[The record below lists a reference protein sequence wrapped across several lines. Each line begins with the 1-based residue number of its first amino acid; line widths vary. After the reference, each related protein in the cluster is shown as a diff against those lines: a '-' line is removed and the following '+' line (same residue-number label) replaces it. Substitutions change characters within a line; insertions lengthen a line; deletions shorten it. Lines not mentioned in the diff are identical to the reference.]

1 MKSEFEMSM
10 VGELSCFLGL
20 QIKQKSEGIFVP
32 QEKYAKNI
40 IKKFGLEQSC
50 HKRTPVATHVK
61 VTKDTEGARANH
73 KLYRSIICSLLY
85 LTVNRPNIAYAVGIC
100 ARYQVDPRT
109 SHLDTVKRILEYV
122 HGTSDFGIM
131 YSYDTTSTMV
141 GYCDV
146 DWAGSSDDKK
156 STSGDKAEYIAAGSA
171 RTHAPSIS
179 TTLLSDMDSDDL
191 DDVPLARLLKKTNVP
206 EVTVEIP
213 VSHFVSVHSQESS
226 SIEGV
231 FIPTPGIPL
240 ASNVQPGPS
249 VHSPPSVS
257 LPFAPND
264 AHAYVPDNVPGDVS
278 AAPEG
283 KTDVQSDENEPIKRK
298 SQQNRRTITTKIG
311 RKKIPPN
318 IPSVPI
324 DGISFHHEENVQ
336 RLKFMVQRPLAAEVN
351 VSNKHQSCM
360 SIMDL
365 IKRAGL
371 TKTISNV
378 SPFYPQ
384 LIREFIVNFP
394 DEFNDPRNVV
404 DIDYSPSSPSTDVLV
419 SVLSGGTLSTWLI
432 NGIPA
437 VALSIKYDILHKIGI
452 ANWFPSSHASSVSAT
467 LGTFLY
473 QI

>member
-336 RLKFMVQRPLAAEVN
+336 RL
-351 VSNKHQSCM
+351 
-360 SIMDL
+360 
-365 IKRAGL
+365 